1 MKKLIILLV
10 MFLPFCLKAQQAQ
23 KIAYVNVGEVMMAM
37 PEAKK
42 KKKDLVA
49 FRENLTKELNTM
61 QDEFNKKYQ
70 AYVAERDSLTEN
82 IRLKRE
88 SDLTDLQQRTQNY
101 MQQADSEY
109 KAKQEELFKPIQDK
123 VASAIKAVGDE
134 KGYTFII
141 TPEVLLYVNPNAE
154 NATAAVKAKLGI
166 Q

>member
-37 PEAKK
+37 PEADKAE
-42 KKKDLVA
+42 KDLVA
-49 FRENLTKELNTM
+49 FRENWTKELNTM

-154 NATAAVKAKLGI
+154 NATAAVKSKLGI

>member
-37 PEAKK
+37 PEADKAE
-42 KKKDLVA
+42 KDLVA

>member
-37 PEAKK
+37 PEADKAET
-42 KKKDLVA
+42 DLVA
-49 FRENLTKELNTM
+49 FRENFTKELNTM

>member
-37 PEAKK
+37 PEADKAE
-42 KKKDLVA
+42 KDLVA

-70 AYVAERDSLTEN
+70 AYVSERDSLTEN

>member
-23 KIAYVNVGEVMMAM
+23 KIAYVNVGEVMMTM
-37 PEAKK
+37 PEADKAE
-42 KKKDLVA
+42 KDLVA

>member
-37 PEAKK
+37 PEADKAE
-42 KKKDLVA
+42 KDLVA

-101 MQQADSEY
+101 AYYVGPVLCSPCRRHSDDYTRS
-109 KAKQEELFKPIQDK
+109 FKRTYGHHGNRHRI
-123 VASAIKAVGDE
+123 
-134 KGYTFII
+134 YCR
-141 TPEVLLYVNPNAE
+141 
-154 NATAAVKAKLGI
+154 
-166 Q
+166 

>member
-1 MKKLIILLV
+1 MLD
-10 MFLPFCLKAQQAQ
+10 KA
-23 KIAYVNVGEVMMAM
+23 E
-37 PEAKK
+37 
-42 KKKDLVA
+42 KDLVA

>member
-1 MKKLIILLV
+1 

-23 KIAYVNVGEVMMAM
+23 KNAYENVGEVMMAM
-37 PEAKK
+37 PEADKAE
-42 KKKDLVA
+42 KDLVA

>member
-10 MFLPFCLKAQQAQ
+10 MFLPFCLKAEQAQ

-37 PEAKK
+37 PEADKAE
-42 KKKDLVA
+42 KDLVA

>member
-1 MKKLIILLV
+1 

-37 PEAKK
+37 PEADKAE
-42 KKKDLVA
+42 KDLVA

>member
-10 MFLPFCLKAQQAQ
+10 MFLPFRLKAQQAQ

-37 PEAKK
+37 PEADKAE
-42 KKKDLVA
+42 KDLVA

>member
-37 PEAKK
+37 PEADKAE
-42 KKKDLVA
+42 KDLVA

-154 NATAAVKAKLGI
+154 KATAAVKAKLGI
-166 Q
+166 H